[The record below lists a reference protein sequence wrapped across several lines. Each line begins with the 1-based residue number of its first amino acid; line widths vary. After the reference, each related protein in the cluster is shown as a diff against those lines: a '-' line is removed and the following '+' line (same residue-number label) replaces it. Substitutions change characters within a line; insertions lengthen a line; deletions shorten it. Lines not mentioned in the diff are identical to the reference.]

1 VTKEQATDQQEAA
14 KTPDSSSSG
23 SPEEE
28 QESRDRVAE
37 MEEQDRR
44 LKASMDKIKQKIV
57 VLSGKGG
64 VGKSTVTA
72 NLAIALASEDHGGK
86 VGVLDADITGPS
98 IPKML
103 GVRSHGL
110 AMGPPGVFPALGP
123 YNMKVM
129 SMDYFLSS
137 DEMPVIWRGPL
148 KSMAIKQFLAEV
160 VWGDLDF
167 LVVDLPPGTGDE
179 ALTVM
184 QSIPNIGGVVIVTIP
199 SEVSQIVVKKAVTFT
214 RKLGAPILGII
225 ENMSGFVCPQCGA
238 ETNIFKTGGGR
249 KIGEQ
254 LGVQFL
260 GRVPLDARIC
270 DDSDQGTPFIMQ
282 HPDSLA
288 AKAFLEIVRNIEKQI
303 PRQPPN
309 TKET

>member
-1 VTKEQATDQQEAA
+1 MRPKERRRLVTKEQATGQQDVVR
-14 KTPDSSSSG
+14 TPDSSPSG
-23 SPEEE
+23 SAE
-28 QESRDRVAE
+28 QE
-37 MEEQDRR
+37 QTQR
-44 LKASMDKIKQKIV
+44 LKASMGRIKHKLI

-72 NLAIALASEDHGGK
+72 NLAIALASGDHAGK

-129 SMDYFLSS
+129 SMDYFLAS
-137 DEMPVIWRGPL
+137 DETPVIWRGPL
-148 KSMAIKQFLAEV
+148 KSAAIRQFLGEV
-160 VWGDLDF
+160 AWGDLDF
-167 LVVDLPPGTGDE
+167 LLVDLPPGTGDE
-179 ALTVM
+179 ALTVV
-184 QSIPNIGGVVIVTIP
+184 QTILDIRGVVIVTIP

-214 RKLGAPILGII
+214 RKLGAPVLGII

-249 KIGEQ
+249 KIAEQ

-260 GRVPLDARIC
+260 GKVPLDARIC
-270 DDSDQGTPFIMQ
+270 DDSDQGTPFIVQ
-282 HPDSLA
+282 HPDSPA
-288 AKAFLEIVRNIEKQI
+288 AKAFLQIVWNIEKQI
-303 PRQPPN
+303 PGQPPN
-309 TKET
+309 AKET

>member
-1 VTKEQATDQQEAA
+1 VTEENVMGQQEAV
-14 KTPDSSSSG
+14 THPSSPASG
-23 SPEEE
+23 STE
-28 QESRDRVAE
+28 QEQA
-37 MEEQDRR
+37 QR
-44 LKASMDKIKQKIV
+44 LKASMGRIKHKLI

-72 NLAIALASEDHGGK
+72 NLAIALASEDHAGK

-129 SMDYFLSS
+129 SMDYFLAN

-148 KSMAIKQFLAEV
+148 KSAAIRQFLGEV

-167 LVVDLPPGTGDE
+167 LLVDLPPGTGDE
-179 ALTVM
+179 ALTVV
-184 QSIPNIGGVVIVTIP
+184 QNIQDIRGVVIVTIP

-214 RKLGAPILGII
+214 RKLGAPVLGII
-225 ENMSGFVCPQCGA
+225 ENMSGFVCPQCGT
-238 ETNIFKTGGGR
+238 ETNIFKSGGGR
-249 KIGEQ
+249 KIAEQ

-282 HPDSLA
+282 HPNSLA
-288 AKAFLEIVRNIEKQI
+288 AKAFSEIVRSIEKQI

>member
-1 VTKEQATDQQEAA
+1 VTKEQATSQQEAVR
-14 KTPDSSSSG
+14 TPDSP
-23 SPEEE
+23 SPASQDEELA
-28 QESRDRVAE
+28 Q
-37 MEEQDRR
+37 R
-44 LKASMDKIKQKIV
+44 LKASMSRVKHKLV

-72 NLAIALASEDHGGK
+72 NLAIALASEGHAGR

-110 AMGPPGVFPALGP
+110 AIGPPGVFPALGP
-123 YNMKVM
+123 YDMKVI
-129 SMDYFLSS
+129 SMDYFLAS

-148 KSMAIKQFLAEV
+148 KSAAIRQFLGEV

-167 LVVDLPPGTGDE
+167 LLVDLPPGTGDE
-179 ALTVM
+179 ALTVV
-184 QSIPNIGGVVIVTIP
+184 QTIQDIRGVIIVTIP

-225 ENMSGFVCPQCGA
+225 ENMSGFVCPHCGV
-238 ETNIFKTGGGR
+238 ETSIFKTGGGL
-249 KIGEQ
+249 KIAEQ

-282 HPDSLA
+282 HSDSPA
-288 AKAFLEIVRNIEKQI
+288 AKAFLEIVRNIGKQI
-303 PRQPPN
+303 PR
-309 TKET
+309 

>member
-1 VTKEQATDQQEAA
+1 VTEEKGTARQEVA
-14 KTPDSSSSG
+14 KTSDSSASNSA
-23 SPEEE
+23 E
-28 QESRDRVAE
+28 QE
-37 MEEQDRR
+37 QGQR
-44 LKASMDKIKQKIV
+44 LKTSMGKIKHKLI

-64 VGKSTVTA
+64 VGKSTITA
-72 NLAIALASEDHGGK
+72 NLALALASQGHSGK

-129 SMDYFLSS
+129 SMDYFLAS

-148 KSMAIKQFLAEV
+148 KSAAIRQFLAEV

-167 LVVDLPPGTGDE
+167 LLVDLPPGTGDE
-179 ALTVM
+179 ALTVV
-184 QSIPNIGGVVIVTIP
+184 QNIQDIRGVVIVTIP

-214 RKLGAPILGII
+214 RQLGAPVLGVI
-225 ENMSGFVCPQCGA
+225 ENMSGFVCPHCGT
-238 ETNIFKTGGGR
+238 ETSIFKTGGGQ
-249 KIGEQ
+249 KIAEQ
-254 LGVQFL
+254 LGVRFL

-270 DDSDQGTPFIMQ
+270 DDSDQGTPFIVQ
-282 HPDSLA
+282 HPDSPA
-288 AKAFLEIVRNIEKQI
+288 AKAFLDIVGNIKKQI
-303 PRQPPN
+303 SRPPLN
-309 TKET
+309 AKIT

>member
-1 VTKEQATDQQEAA
+1 M
-14 KTPDSSSSG
+14 G
-23 SPEEE
+23 
-28 QESRDRVAE
+28 R
-37 MEEQDRR
+37 
-44 LKASMDKIKQKIV
+44 IKHKLI

-72 NLAIALASEDHGGK
+72 NLAIALASEGHAGK

-123 YNMKVM
+123 YNLKVM
-129 SMDYFLSS
+129 SMDYFLAS
-137 DEMPVIWRGPL
+137 DETPVIWRGPL
-148 KSMAIKQFLAEV
+148 KSAAIRQFLGEV

-167 LVVDLPPGTGDE
+167 LLVDLPPGTGDE
-179 ALTVM
+179 ALTVV
-184 QSIPNIGGVVIVTIP
+184 QTIQDIRGVVIVTIP

-214 RKLGAPILGII
+214 RELGAPVLGII

-238 ETNIFKTGGGR
+238 ETSIFKIGGGK
-249 KIGEQ
+249 KIAEQ
-254 LGVQFL
+254 LGIEFL

-270 DDSDQGTPFIMQ
+270 DDSDQGTPFIVQ
-282 HPDSLA
+282 HPDSPA

-303 PRQPPN
+303 PREPLN
-309 TKET
+309 ENKT

>member
-1 VTKEQATDQQEAA
+1 M
-14 KTPDSSSSG
+14 G
-23 SPEEE
+23 
-28 QESRDRVAE
+28 R
-37 MEEQDRR
+37 
-44 LKASMDKIKQKIV
+44 IKHKLI

-72 NLAIALASEDHGGK
+72 NLAIALASEGHAGK

-123 YNMKVM
+123 YNLKVM
-129 SMDYFLSS
+129 SMDYFLAS
-137 DEMPVIWRGPL
+137 DETPVIWRGPL
-148 KSMAIKQFLAEV
+148 KSAAIRQFLGEV

-167 LVVDLPPGTGDE
+167 LLVDLPPGTGDE
-179 ALTVM
+179 ALTVV
-184 QSIPNIGGVVIVTIP
+184 QTIQDIRGVVIVTIP

-214 RKLGAPILGII
+214 RELGAPVLGII

-238 ETNIFKTGGGR
+238 ETSIFKIGGGE
-249 KIGEQ
+249 KIAEQ
-254 LGVQFL
+254 LGIEFL

-270 DDSDQGTPFIMQ
+270 DDSDQGTPFIVQ

-303 PRQPPN
+303 PREPLN
-309 TKET
+309 ENKT

>member
-1 VTKEQATDQQEAA
+1 MTKEQATDQQEAA

-184 QSIPNIGGVVIVTIP
+184 QSIPDIGGVVIVTIP